1 MHPTKKKH
9 FFSLHTGDS
18 LQFSIF
24 RAIKFHSSSSTTTS
38 NLCVFFRSVCSNII
52 NIFAITMPMRIR
64 VCVCTWSVLQLGDAH
79 RCEVRGM
86 CVFVHIHIHTLAVK
100 LLFRRIR
107 STVWCTQSRVLFYS
121 TVLSSIGSY
130 LTDAVSI
137 FRCFFFLATRS
148 NFDSYKSTKQFFSL
162 LLLCKRR
169 RQAKK

>member
-1 MHPTKKKH
+1 
-9 FFSLHTGDS
+9 
-18 LQFSIF
+18 
-24 RAIKFHSSSSTTTS
+24 
-38 NLCVFFRSVCSNII
+38 
-52 NIFAITMPMRIR
+52 MPMRIR

-137 FRCFFFLATRS
+137 FRGFFLWLQGLILIH
-148 NFDSYKSTKQFFSL
+148 TKVQSSFFPYF
-162 LLLCKRR
+162 CFANEEGKQKNKIH
-169 RQAKK
+169 RQKII

>member
-1 MHPTKKKH
+1 
-9 FFSLHTGDS
+9 
-18 LQFSIF
+18 
-24 RAIKFHSSSSTTTS
+24 
-38 NLCVFFRSVCSNII
+38 
-52 NIFAITMPMRIR
+52 MPMRIR

-121 TVLSSIGSY
+121 TVLSTIGSY

-137 FRCFFFLATRS
+137 FGFFFFWLQGLILIQKYKAVFFPTFALQTKKAS
-148 NFDSYKSTKQFFSL
+148 KKIKFIDKKLYNFHSFVLVQI
-162 LLLCKRR
+162 CVWN
-169 RQAKK
+169 